1 MRVKYLKRYVI
12 LYIIKIFKYKG
23 LKLMTSSLTNF
34 ALSLIAGS
42 FVVIAIATALI
53 WVSSNDQ
60 IIRD

>member
-1 MRVKYLKRYVI
+1 
-12 LYIIKIFKYKG
+12 
-23 LKLMTSSLTNF
+23 MTSSLTNF